1 MRKLL
6 NTLYVTRAETYLR
19 REGMDVVVS
28 VEQKD
33 IFRIPIKIRLY
44 HWMVNWTS
52 LSQGPSC
59 KSASGKLLK
68 TAVKGNGGAWLYK
81 A

>member
-33 IFRIPIKIRLY
+33 IFRIPIIN
-44 HWMVNWTS
+44 WM
-52 LSQGPSC
+52 G
-59 KSASGKLLK
+59 
-68 TAVKGNGGAWLYK
+68 
-81 A
+81 

>member
-33 IFRIPIKIRLY
+33 IFRIPIINLD
-44 HWMVNWTS
+44 
-52 LSQGPSC
+52 
-59 KSASGKLLK
+59 
-68 TAVKGNGGAWLYK
+68 GGFWVYGGESWANE
-81 A
+81 AMRG

>member
-33 IFRIPIKIRLY
+33 IFRIPIINLDGIVAFGYMGESWANEAMR
-44 HWMVNWTS
+44 
-52 LSQGPSC
+52 G
-59 KSASGKLLK
+59 
-68 TAVKGNGGAWLYK
+68 
-81 A
+81 